1 MNKNAKAWVEAL
13 ESGKFKQTRGKL
25 TKISTRGLL
34 SYCCL
39 GVACE
44 LYRQAHIKTIIDDK
58 KHIGVRAYDG
68 ELNMLP
74 ERVQKWL
81 GIRTNNGAYVT
92 DKGIGD
98 LIDDNDS
105 RCLSFKKIAAII
117 RLEPKG
123 LFVKQVRR
131 KK

>member
-13 ESGKFKQTRGKL
+13 ESGEFKQARGKL
-25 TKISTRGLL
+25 TKIGTRGIL
-34 SYCCL
+34 SHCCL

-44 LYRQAHIKTIIDDK
+44 LYRQAHIKMIIDDK
-58 KHIGVRAYDG
+58 EHIGVRAYDG

-74 ERVQKWL
+74 ERVKKWL
-81 GIRTNNGAYVT
+81 GLGTTTGRYMTNRGT
-92 DKGIGD
+92 GD
-98 LIDDNDS
+98 LMNDNDHH
-105 RCLSFKKIAAII
+105 RLSFKKIAAII

-123 LFVKQVRR
+123 LFAKQTRQ